1 MAKIKQIDG
10 LQAAL
15 DAKAAKA
22 TVTGATKTKITY
34 NNDGIVEAGADLVE
48 GDIPALQISKVTG
61 LQTALNNKVEKNAN
75 ITPGTHPKITY
86 DAKGLVT
93 GGAGLAAGDI
103 PNLDAG
109 KITSGEFATARL
121 PVVPVS
127 KGGTGRAAL
136 MSNAYI
142 KGAGTSQVTL
152 IAKTSVKADIGLG
165 NVDNVQQV
173 QKASSSTDG
182 YIPKWDG
189 TDGNKIVDGWAVR
202 TDVRGTGAADTDLPT
217 EKAVRDAI
225 NAALQSADAM
235 TYKGAID
242 ASPNPN
248 YPLANAGDTYKISVA
263 GKLGGASGTNVF
275 VGDIAI
281 CTTDDTPAGTHADVG
296 DEWNVIHVNRE
307 GEVIGPSVA
316 VNHNIA
322 VFDGTS
328 GKLIKDGGT
337 TIAAI
342 QAGAT
347 RQHQNLITGYTSA
360 ANATLTITT
369 GLSHVPASGT
379 IPQCSINGLEIPLGS
394 YASLAVGRWAF
405 SARDVRVHLP
415 YALEADD
422 EIVIT
427 FNY

>member
-1 MAKIKQIDG
+1 VTAIV
-10 LQAAL
+10 L
-15 DAKAAKA
+15 KA
-22 TVTGATKTKITY
+22 
-34 NNDGIVEAGADLVE
+34 NPD
-48 GDIPALQISKVTG
+48 
-61 LQTALNNKVEKNAN
+61 

-127 KGGTGRAAL
+127 KGGTGLATLTANEYLRG
-136 MSNAYI
+136 N
-142 KGAGTSQVTL
+142 GAGNVVMRTPAQV
-152 IAKTSVKADIGLG
+152 KSDIGLSEVT
-165 NVDNVQQV
+165 NDKQV
-173 QKASSSTDG
+173 KKAASSTTNHV
-182 YIPKWDG
+182 PKWSG
-189 TDGNKIVDGWAVR
+189 TTGDSIVDGWAVR

-242 ASPNPN
+242 ASTNPN
-248 YPLANAGDTYKISVA
+248 YLPANAGDTYKISVA
-263 GKLGGASGTNVF
+263 GKLGGASGRNVF

-307 GEVIGPSVA
+307 GEVIGPSSA